1 MSERTV
7 YEALFSTKENEKQ
20 FYEAGI
26 LVEVCEKLY
35 ELMAKNGYKNKD
47 IAKKLDVSASQV
59 SQWLDGAA
67 NMQLKTIADILFAM
81 DLKFKTFVAESIS
94 KEIKITVKDVEAKS
108 DSGWNDPYKLSH
120 PCRAEKSHYQFR
132 MAS

>member
-1 MSERTV
+1 MSKRTV
-7 YEALFSTKENEKQ
+7 YEALFSTKENEKM

-35 ELMAKNGYKNKD
+35 ELMGEYGYKNKD
-47 IAKKLDVSASQV
+47 IAKKLDVSASQI

-81 DLKFKTFVAESIS
+81 DLKFTTFVAEAIS
-94 KEIKITVKDVEAKS
+94 KEIKITVKDVETKS
-108 DSGWNDPYKLSH
+108 GSGWNVSYKLPHHHS
-120 PCRAEKSHYQFR
+120 AEKSNCQLK